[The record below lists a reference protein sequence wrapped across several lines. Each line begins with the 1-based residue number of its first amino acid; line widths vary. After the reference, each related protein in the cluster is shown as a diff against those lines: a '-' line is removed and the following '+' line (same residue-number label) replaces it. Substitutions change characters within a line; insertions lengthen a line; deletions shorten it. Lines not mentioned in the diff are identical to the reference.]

1 MRIRLALATTV
12 TGIRRRLKSE
22 RPIFVVMAT
31 FWQLRYLIIGLN
43 APLTTIYG
51 FNSAALTYRLPPV
64 QR

>member
-51 FNSAALTYRLPPV
+51 FNSAALTYRLLPV